1 MRETCARVL
10 AAALMTGAIGFA
22 LAMPAIFATAH
33 NAGRSLTAPPSFL
46 QRSVHVVASAPS
58 RSARGGRLE
67 ETLPIGPASL
77 LQSGRSGS
85 TPSGGTPASGRYS
98 TRAGRSE
105 RAPKPAPK
113 PTPAPPP
120 TPPARELTSTA
131 PQAAVSSSPPT
142 QPAAN
147 PDGKGKG
154 KKKGKQ
160 HNKNKGKPTEV
171 SQPPV
176 AAASPEP
183 SNEPSATEPEKEH
196 GNGNGNGNDKG
207 KDKDKGKSDDKG
219 HNG

>member
-22 LAMPAIFATAH
+22 LAMPAIVGTAH

-67 ETLPIGPASL
+67 ETLPIGPTSL

-85 TPSGGTPASGRYS
+85 TPSGGTPGSDRYS

-105 RAPKPAPK
+105 RSPKPAPK
-113 PTPAPPP
+113 PTPAPP
-120 TPPARELTSTA
+120 TPPARELASTA

-147 PDGKGKG
+147 PDSKGKG

-160 HNKNKGKPTEV
+160 HNKNKGKPTEA
-171 SQPPV
+171 SQPPA

-183 SNEPSATEPEKEH
+183 ANEPSATEPEKEH
-196 GNGNGNGNDKG
+196 GNSNGNDKS
-207 KDKDKGKSDDKG
+207 KDKGKSDDKG

>member
-67 ETLPIGPASL
+67 ETQPIRAASFL
-77 LQSGRSGS
+77 EGGS
-85 TPSGGTPASGRYS
+85 TRHS
-98 TRAGRSE
+98 TKAGPSE
-105 RAPKPAPK
+105 RAPK
-113 PTPAPPP
+113 PTPAPP
-120 TPPARELTSTA
+120 TPPTRELASTA
-131 PQAAVSSSPPT
+131 PQAEVSSSAPS
-142 QPAAN
+142 QPAAT
-147 PDGKGKG
+147 PDSKGKE

-160 HNKNKGKPTEV
+160 HNKNKPKPTEV

-176 AAASPEP
+176 ATTTPAPAIEP
-183 SNEPSATEPEKEH
+183 PATEAEKDH
-196 GNGNGNGNDKG
+196 GNGNGNDNDKG
-207 KDKDKGKSDDKG
+207 KDKGKSGDKG

>member
-67 ETLPIGPASL
+67 ETQAITPASL
-77 LQSGRSGS
+77 LQAGRSGS
-85 TPSGGTPASGRYS
+85 AASGSTPASSRHS

-105 RAPKPAPK
+105 RTPKPAPK
-113 PTPAPPP
+113 PTPAPP
-120 TPPARELTSTA
+120 TPPARELASTA
-131 PQAAVSSSPPT
+131 PQAAVSPSPS
-142 QPAAN
+142 QPAAT
-147 PDGKGKG
+147 PDSKGKG
-154 KKKGKQ
+154 KKKHHK
-160 HNKNKGKPTEV
+160 KNKGKPTEV
-171 SQPPV
+171 SQPPGATTTPV
-176 AAASPEP
+176 PASEP
-183 SNEPSATEPEKEH
+183 TATEAEKDH
-196 GNGNGNGNDKG
+196 GNGNGNGNGNDKG
-207 KDKDKGKSDDKG
+207 KDKDKGKSGDKG

>member
-58 RSARGGRLE
+58 GSARGGRLE

-77 LQSGRSGS
+77 LLSGRSGS
-85 TPSGGTPASGRYS
+85 SPSGSTPASGRYS

-113 PTPAPPP
+113 PTPAPPA
-120 TPPARELTSTA
+120 PPARELASTA

-142 QPAAN
+142 QPAAT
-147 PDGKGKG
+147 PDSKGKG

-183 SNEPSATEPEKEH
+183 ANEPSATEPEKEH
-196 GNGNGNGNDKG
+196 GNSNDKG

>member
-22 LAMPAIFATAH
+22 LAMPAIFAPAH

-67 ETLPIGPASL
+67 ETQPIRQTSLLEGGSAPAS
-77 LQSGRSGS
+77 SRRS
-85 TPSGGTPASGRYS
+85 TK
-98 TRAGRSE
+98 AGLPQ

-113 PTPAPPP
+113 PTPAPA
-120 TPPARELTSTA
+120 TPPARELAST
-131 PQAAVSSSPPT
+131 AVSSSTPS
-142 QPAAN
+142 QPAAS
-147 PDGKGKG
+147 PDSKGKG
-154 KKKGKQ
+154 KKRGKQ
-160 HNKNKGKPTEV
+160 HDKNQGKPAEV

-176 AAASPEP
+176 ATTTPEP
-183 SNEPSATEPEKEH
+183 ASEPPATEAEKGH
-196 GNGNGNGNDKG
+196 GNGKGNAN
-207 KDKDKGKSDDKG
+207 GKSDGKG